1 MKRLCVFCGSSHG
14 RKPQYREAAR
24 QLGREMAR
32 RGIEL
37 VYGGGNIGLM
47 GEVATAVLAAGGNV
61 IGVLPRSMLER
72 ELAHSGIQDLR
83 IVRTMHER
91 KALMAQLSDG
101 FIALPGGLGTFDEL
115 FEILTWSQL
124 GIHDKPVGLLDVD
137 DYFGPLWQLFEHSI
151 QEGFVIE
158 GHRSLLLRATDAAG
172 LIDSFAS
179 YRSPQRRRWMDVTD
193 T

>member
-1 MKRLCVFCGSSHG
+1 
-14 RKPQYREAAR
+14 
-24 QLGREMAR
+24 MAR

-47 GEVATAVLAAGGNV
+47 GEVATAVLAAGGRV

-72 ELAHSGIQDLR
+72 ELAHRGIQDLR

-137 DYFGPLWQLFEHSI
+137 DYFEPLWQLFEHSI
-151 QEGFVIE
+151 QEGFVVE
-158 GHRSLLLRATDAAG
+158 EHRRLLLRATEPAA
-172 LIDSFAS
+172 LIDAFAS
-179 YRSPQRRRWMDVTD
+179 YKSPQRRRWMDTSD